1 MVDRR
6 LGLGRHQLWQKGNG
20 PLRGRQRVL
29 PVERCPVLEHLER
42 KERVR
47 VGNVLTQAE
56 VDDVG
61 RGTAR
66 LNDFPK
72 RRHRLLPLIC
82 LALHLESDDDHVP
95 SSSS

>member
-1 MVDRR
+1 
-6 LGLGRHQLWQKGNG
+6 
-20 PLRGRQRVL
+20 
-29 PVERCPVLEHLER
+29 
-42 KERVR
+42 
-47 VGNVLTQAE
+47 